1 MEPTIAE
8 EMRETSVVSIASVD
22 DEQEFEE
29 WSSWYNEPVCL
40 GLLNEKKYNGKWK
53 RTKAGWYLWYLLPYS
68 DKIRG

>member
-29 WSSWYNEPVCL
+29 WSSWYNVPVCL
-40 GLLNEKKYNGKWK
+40 GLRNEKKIQWEMKNNISRVISGISV
-53 RTKAGWYLWYLLPYS
+53 A
-68 DKIRG
+68 I